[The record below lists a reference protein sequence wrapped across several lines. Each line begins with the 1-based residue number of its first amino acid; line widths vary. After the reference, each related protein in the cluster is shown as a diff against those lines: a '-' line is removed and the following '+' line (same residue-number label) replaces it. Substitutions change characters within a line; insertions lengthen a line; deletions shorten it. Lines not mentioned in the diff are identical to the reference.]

1 MKISRILLILTVLYC
16 KTENTIAQQMLFRNY
31 SVMDGLVSNTI
42 WSIAQDNKGY
52 MWFGT
57 KNGISRFD
65 GYQFKAYQ
73 FNKKNPLSIGNNFV
87 FSIAE
92 YDKKTLW
99 IATQGGVYIFDL
111 ERESFTEFAPLK
123 DNSVYDILK
132 DSRGV
137 MWIATKSNGVFS
149 YDPKNKKTTNY
160 KVSKGTNSISSNH
173 VRKLVEDNTGKIWI
187 GTFEHGIDV
196 FDTFKKT
203 FKNYQANNSN
213 LSSDFILTLY
223 KDNNGGI
230 WAGTFSG
237 GLNYWQKETGRF
249 KSFRKADGNT
259 INDDIVRAIYQPSPD
274 KLYIGTEKGLN
285 VLNLSNNKFSSYV
298 KKTNDPFSLSDN
310 AIYTICADREG
321 GIWLGTFFGGAN
333 YLQEKS
339 SGFELYYPTGERNS
353 LSGNAVS
360 AFLEDK
366 PGMFW
371 VGTEDG
377 GLNYYNSFN
386 NTFKQYPFASGQQKL
401 SYHNI
406 HSLFK
411 DSRGNI
417 WIGTFAG
424 GLNVYNP
431 ATGKVKNYK
440 SNPNDPSSISNNNI
454 YSIYEDKDHIIWVGT
469 TNGLNIY
476 DPQKDAFK
484 LVNEMDLGHNI
495 IYDIYEDETK
505 TIWFATYDIGLI
517 SKSKRSGKW
526 NQYLA
531 DGKKG
536 SLSSNKIICILDD
549 HSGNLWLGTD
559 GGSLNKLNLQD
570 NTVTV
575 FDETSGMD
583 GNVVYG
589 ILKDD
594 NRTLWISTN
603 NGLYN
608 FIPSKNTFK
617 QFTNWDNL
625 QSRQFN
631 YKAYYKSST
640 GKLYFGGIKGFNA
653 FYPDSVRDVNISNK
667 IAFTNFQLFN
677 KDVRINDPESPLD
690 KPINYSEHID
700 LSHDQSVISIEYAA
714 LSFIAPNKT
723 KYAYK
728 MEGFD
733 KEWNYVGTQ
742 RKATYTNLPAGDYVF
757 RVKAAGNDGD
767 WNSEG
772 ASIQLT
778 VKPPFY
784 RSIWAY
790 ILYSLAA
797 GATFIA
803 FRRYTIN
810 QTRKEN
816 QIKLERINSKK
827 EQEFYSQKIEFF
839 TAMAH
844 EIRTPLS
851 LIIAPLEKL
860 LSSNKWKPDEQKQ
873 LSVMDENS
881 SRLLT
886 LVNQL
891 LDFRRIESEFY
902 TIHKEETDLVSLVHS
917 IYSRFS
923 AMSYQKGVKFTLS
936 TKVSKLMV
944 QIDPEAFTKILN
956 NLLINAFKFTRT
968 KVKIGIHEPQ
978 QNSSGQYF
986 FSVSVE
992 DDGIGIPA
1000 SEIDDIFKKFFKV
1013 SSGDHHYSNLGGT
1026 GIGLAL
1032 AKALVEKHDGNLEVS
1047 SKEKVNT
1054 IFKIIVPYTVSEEV
1068 PLLTSDQIN
1077 ENEVPE
1083 TPDDDSTTILVVE
1096 DDLSLNDFIT
1106 QSLKADGFKVIKATN
1121 GKEALDLLEDHHI
1134 DLILSDVMMPVMDGM
1149 ELCSS
1154 VKTNI
1159 NYSHIPL
1166 ILLTAR
1172 SNSESEIAGIETGAD
1187 SYIVKPFKWKHVSA
1201 VIKNLLESRARLKDK
1216 FAEQP
1221 FTKANSLTNNS
1232 RDQKFLDKV
1241 IDIIE
1246 QRITDPQLSVEEL
1259 SKNLA
1264 MSRSSLHKKLK
1275 SLSGYVPNEFI
1286 RLIRLKKAAQLILSH
1301 EYNISEIS
1309 YMVGFNS
1316 HSYFSKCFVSQFK
1329 MPPSE
1334 FLEKHKEGVT
1344 S

>member
-1 MKISRILLILTVLYC
+1 
-16 KTENTIAQQMLFRNY
+16 
-31 SVMDGLVSNTI
+31 
-42 WSIAQDNKGY
+42 
-52 MWFGT
+52 
-57 KNGISRFD
+57 
-65 GYQFKAYQ
+65 YQ
-73 FNKKNPLSIGNNFV
+73 FNKKNPQSLGNNFV
-87 FSIAE
+87 FSITE
-92 YDKKTLW
+92 FDKKTLW
-99 IATQGGVYIFDL
+99 VATQGGVYIFDL
-111 ERESFTEFAPLK
+111 ERESFTKFAPLK
-123 DNSVYDILK
+123 DISVYDILR
-132 DSRGV
+132 DQRGL
-137 MWIATKSNGVFS
+137 MWMGTKSDGLFCYN
-149 YDPKNKKTTNY
+149 PKSKKTTNY
-160 KVSKGTNSISSNH
+160 KVSRHANSISSNH
-173 VRKLVEDNTGKIWI
+173 IRKLVEDHAGNIWI
-187 GTFEHGIDV
+187 GTFGHGIDV
-196 FDTFKKT
+196 FDPVKKV
-203 FKNYQANNSN
+203 FKNYNTGNSG

-223 KDNNGGI
+223 KDITGDI
-230 WAGTFSG
+230 WAGTFAG
-237 GLNYWQKETGRF
+237 GLNHWKRSSGTF
-249 KSFRKADGNT
+249 KSFRKSDGNS
-259 INDDIVRAIYQPSPD
+259 INDDIVRAIYQPSPG

-285 VLNLSNNKFSSYV
+285 VLNLTTNQFTSVV
-298 KKTNDPFSLSDN
+298 KKANNPFGLSDN

-321 GIWLGTFFGGAN
+321 GIWVGTFFGGAN

-339 SGFELYYPTGERNS
+339 LGFELYYPTGERNS
-353 LSGNAVS
+353 LSGSAVS

-386 NTFKQYPFASGQQKL
+386 NTFKQYPFESGQQKL

-411 DSRGNI
+411 DSKGNI

-431 ATGKVKNYK
+431 STGRVKNYK
-440 SNPNDPSSISNNNI
+440 NNPSDPSSISNNNI
-454 YSIYEDKDHIIWVGT
+454 YSIYEDKDHVIWVGT
-469 TNGLNIY
+469 TKGLNIY

-484 LVNEMDLGHNI
+484 LVKEMGLGDNI
-495 IYDIYEDETK
+495 IYDIYEDDTK

-517 SKSKRSGKW
+517 SNNKRSGKW
-526 NQYLA
+526 KQYLA

-559 GGSLNKLNLQD
+559 GGSLNRLNLQD
-570 NTVTV
+570 KTVTV
-575 FDETSGMD
+575 FDETTGMD

-589 ILKDD
+589 ILQDD

-608 FIPSKNTFK
+608 FIPYRNSFK

-631 YKAYYKSST
+631 YNAYYKSSS
-640 GKLYFGGIKGFNA
+640 GKLYFGGIKGFNS

-677 KDVRINDPESPLD
+677 KDVKINDPESPID
-690 KPINYSEHID
+690 KPINYSERII

-714 LSFIAPNKT
+714 LSFVAPNKT

-742 RKATYTNLPAGDYVF
+742 RKATYTNLPAGNYVF
-757 RVKAAGNDGD
+757 KVKAAGNDGN

-772 ASIQLT
+772 TSIRLT
-778 VKPPFY
+778 VNPPFY
-784 RSIWAY
+784 QSVWAY
-790 ILYSLAA
+790 ILYTFAA
-797 GATFIA
+797 VGIFIA

-816 QIKLERINSKK
+816 EIKLERINSKK

-860 LSSNKWKPDEQKQ
+860 LSSNNWKPDEQKQ

-881 SRLLT
+881 GRLLT

-902 TIHKEETDLVSLVHS
+902 TIYKEETDLVSLVHS

-936 TKVSKLMV
+936 TKVSKLLV

-968 KVKIGIHEPQ
+968 KVKIGINEPQ
-978 QNSSGQYF
+978 QNSDGEYF
-986 FSVSVE
+986 FSVTVE

-1032 AKALVEKHDGNLEVS
+1032 AKALVEKHNGNLEVS

-1054 IFKIIVPYTVSEEV
+1054 IFKIIIPYTVSEEV
-1068 PLLTSDQIN
+1068 PVQVVEDLEEDAANVLD
-1077 ENEVPE
+1077 E
-1083 TPDDDSTTILVVE
+1083 DSTTILVVE

-1106 QSLKADGFKVIKATN
+1106 QSLKAEGFKVFKATT
-1121 GKEALDLLEDHHI
+1121 GREALDVLEEYRI

-1149 ELCSS
+1149 ELCSNIKS
-1154 VKTNI
+1154 NI

-1166 ILLTAR
+1166 VLLTAR
-1172 SNSESEIAGIETGAD
+1172 SNSESEIAAIETGAD

-1201 VIKNLLESRARLKDK
+1201 VIKNLLESRVRLKNK

-1221 FTKANSLTNNS
+1221 FAKANSLTTNS
-1232 RDQKFLDKV
+1232 RDKKFLDKV
-1241 IDIIE
+1241 IEIIE

-1259 SKNLA
+1259 SKDLA

-1286 RLIRLKKAAQLILSH
+1286 RLIRLKKAAQLILSQ

-1309 YMVGFNS
+1309 YLVGFNS

-1334 FLEKHKEGVT
+1334 FIEKHKEGVIN
-1344 S
+1344 